1 MQHLI
6 FPINALPSIQLV
18 DSDFLDIHFS
28 PERKAEAA
36 ARYYSEI
43 DADVMFYF
51 SDVVIQAEAMGAG
64 ISYSRHRMPR
74 VASPASKIEVPRP
87 HRCHRMRANARTLRR
102 MERDFPRAYRAALVY
117 GPFTVAGQ
125 IAGEQ
130 RLLRM
135 LSEAPLE
142 AEALL
147 EKCSRL
153 AARYRDYLLNNGADL
168 FWISDPLAGLLP
180 PEQYTPWAGD
190 PVRELFAA
198 SPGAPRILHVC
209 GDTSHILPGMVAT
222 DADGISF
229 DNCMELLLQ
238 EEMVPETVSLV
249 GNLDPVL
256 VQTQPHE
263 EIRKHTSDLAQLMGP
278 LQHFCLSTGCALP
291 PDTPVESV
299 AAFVDSGQ
307 EALDRLK
314 PWAADMLQIHRA
326 VHLGRGNQTNNL
338 IRSALERGAEPL
350 SLLTSGLSRAI
361 RKASARY
368 ESKLCYLPEL
378 LLIVEAFYEGFS
390 CLEQRLRERPF
401 RGTVVLG
408 TVRGDIHEIG
418 KNLVRVFLETSGYR
432 VIDLGADV
440 SPEAFRQACEEQ
452 SPDLVGL
459 SGFTSPSRLAMRET
473 IRSIRNSP
481 DGECISI
488 MVGGAAVNPSR
499 AGEMGSDGYARDAVE
514 AMRVANA
521 LNT

>member
-1 MQHLI
+1 MHHLI

-36 ARYYSEI
+36 FRYYSEI

-87 HRCHRMRANARTLRR
+87 HRCPRMQANANALRR
-102 MERDFPRAYRAALVY
+102 MERDFPQAHRAALVY

-135 LSEAPLE
+135 LSEAPRE

-180 PEQYTPWAGD
+180 PEQYMPWAGD
-190 PVRELFAA
+190 PVRELFAP
-198 SPGAPRILHVC
+198 SPRTPRILHVC
-209 GDTSHILPGMVAT
+209 GDTSHILPGMLAT
-222 DADGISF
+222 GADGISF

-238 EEMVPETVSLV
+238 EEQIPETVSLI

-256 VQTQPHE
+256 VQTQPQE
-263 EIRKHTSDLAQLMGP
+263 EVRKHTADLAQLMGP
-278 LQHFCLSTGCALP
+278 LRHFCLSTGCALP

-299 AAFVDSGQ
+299 AAFVDSGK
-307 EALDRLK
+307 EALDHLE
-314 PWAADMLQIHRA
+314 PWTEDMLEVCRT
-326 VHLGRGNQTNNL
+326 VHMGRGNQAKTR
-338 IRSALERGAEPL
+338 IRSALERGADPL
-350 SLLTSGLSRAI
+350 SLLIGGLSRAI
-361 RKASARY
+361 RKASGRY

-378 LLIVEAFYEGFS
+378 LLIVEAFYDGFS
-390 CLEQRLRERPF
+390 CLEHRLRERPF

-432 VIDLGADV
+432 VVDLGADV
-440 SPEAFRQACEEQ
+440 HPETFRQACEEHN
-452 SPDLVGL
+452 PDLVGL
-459 SGFTSPSRLAMRET
+459 SGFTSHSRQAMQET
-473 IRSIRNSP
+473 IQAIRHGKAG
-481 DGECISI
+481 DRIAV

-499 AGEMGSDGYARDAVE
+499 AGELGCDGYARDAVE
-514 AMRVANA
+514 AVRVANA
-521 LNT
+521 LNP